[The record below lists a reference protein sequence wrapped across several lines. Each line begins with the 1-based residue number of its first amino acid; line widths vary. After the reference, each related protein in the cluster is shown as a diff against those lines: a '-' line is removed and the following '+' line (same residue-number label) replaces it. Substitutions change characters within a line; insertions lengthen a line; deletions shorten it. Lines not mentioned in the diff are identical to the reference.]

1 MLQLF
6 GKELSKKTPTG
17 SGLLPEKDEDKM
29 EKKFALVTEYGEI
42 DEGRNVKAVR
52 NGTMSIYGA
61 FNAENGTRNGSFDE
75 QLFDSLDDAKS
86 ELAKLKTIAIVRKN
100 AVYFLD
106 CEVSYIEERHY
117 DEDGEYDLAECG
129 DVWETAKEEIKD

>member
-1 MLQLF
+1 
-6 GKELSKKTPTG
+6 
-17 SGLLPEKDEDKM
+17 M

-42 DEGRNVKAVR
+42 DEDRNVKAVR

-61 FNAENGTRNGSFDE
+61 FNIENGTRNGRFNE
-75 QLFDSLDDAKS
+75 QLFDSLDDAKK
-86 ELAKLKTIAIVRKN
+86 ELAKLRTVAIVKQKV
-100 AVYFLD
+100 AHFKFLD

-129 DVWETAKEEIKD
+129 DVWETAEEEIKD